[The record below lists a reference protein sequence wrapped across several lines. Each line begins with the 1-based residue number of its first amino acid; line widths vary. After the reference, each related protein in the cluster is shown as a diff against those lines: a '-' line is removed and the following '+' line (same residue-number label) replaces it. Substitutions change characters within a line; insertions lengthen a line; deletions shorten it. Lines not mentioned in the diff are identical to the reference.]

1 MKIMFAG
8 RNHGDYL
15 KSVVPPPSLSNSPS
29 LGYEVVYSLDDAPDL
44 LICVDY
50 KRSDLHL
57 VSEARKR
64 RCKSVLVIQEP
75 EVVLPQHSKVS
86 ILKRFDSVLRIGRP
100 DEYQQLKW
108 PQSWRAVIRNP
119 DRINSAVMINSDKW
133 SFVPGH
139 LYWLRAAL
147 AAQSKN
153 LVVYGYG
160 WQRPNIT
167 RLSHRLFE
175 LLRILA
181 TGTMPSFKGL
191 KNSLSVPI
199 SYQGDT
205 PDKVRQMSNYAV
217 AVVIENS
224 REFVSEKLFDAWFA
238 GCVPVYVGPNIEN
251 MGIPPGLV
259 IQSNP
264 DVASLQD
271 AIDRALLVDTDN
283 FLDEIEKYLG
293 TKDALEWSSEFAL
306 RSILSAA
313 MATNDAR

>member
-1 MKIMFAG
+1 MFAG
-8 RNHGDYL
+8 RNYVDYL
-15 KSVVPPPSLSNSPS
+15 ESIVAPSSLSIAQS
-29 LGYEVVYSLDDAPDL
+29 LGIEVVYSLNDAPDV
-44 LICVDY
+44 LILVDY

-64 RCKSVLVIQEP
+64 NCKSVLVIQEP
-75 EVVLPQHSKVS
+75 EVVLPQHSKPSV
-86 ILKRFDSVLRIGRP
+86 LKRFDAVIRIGRP
-100 DEYQQLKW
+100 DELPQLKW
-108 PQSWRAVIRNP
+108 PQSWRTVVRNP
-119 DRINSAVMINSDKW
+119 DRIKSAVMINSDKW

-139 LYWLRAAL
+139 LYWLRASL

-153 LVVYGYG
+153 LVVYGHG
-160 WQRPNIT
+160 WARPNIT

-175 LLRILA
+175 LVRILS
-181 TGTMPSFKGL
+181 TGTVPSFKGL

-199 SYQGDT
+199 AYHGDT
-205 PDKVRQMSNYAV
+205 LDKVSQMSNYAV

-224 REFVSEKLFDAWFA
+224 REFLSEKLFDAWFA

-251 MGIPPGLV
+251 MGIPSGLV

-264 DVASLQD
+264 DVTSLQD
-271 AIDRALLVDTDN
+271 AIERALLIDTDT
-283 FLDEIEKYLG
+283 FFVEIKRYLD